1 MPQELVLA
9 GIILL
14 FIALVLII
22 VGSVLSAEKEERK
35 IEVGIGGFIGPVP
48 FGWASSPDMLKW
60 IMVITAIVMIGF
72 VLVTFFK

>member
-22 VGSVLSAEKEERK
+22 VGSVLSAEKEGRK

-72 VLVTFFK
+72 VLLTLFK

>member
-72 VLVTFFK
+72 VLLTLFK

>member
-72 VLVTFFK
+72 VLITIFK